1 MSGIAPSTSFPQYGI
16 LQANPIYEVDKNG
29 NPRAAN
35 TFSIPA
41 GTTTDTVVKSSA
53 GTFYGMLITTSAAGT
68 PTVYDN
74 ATSGSGTPISIAPA
88 STVGFTATPYIG
100 VNCALGITVKGSAS
114 NPAITVYW
122 A

>member
-1 MSGIAPSTSFPQYGI
+1 MSGLAPSAQFQQFGI
-16 LQANPIYEVDKNG
+16 QQANPVYEVDKNG

-35 TFSIPA
+35 TTSIAA

-74 ATSGSGTPISIAPA
+74 ATAGSGTIISMAPA
-88 STVGFTATPYIG
+88 TTIGFTATPYIG
-100 VNCALGITVKGSAS
+100 VNCQNGITVKGSAS
-114 NPAITVYW
+114 NPAITIYW